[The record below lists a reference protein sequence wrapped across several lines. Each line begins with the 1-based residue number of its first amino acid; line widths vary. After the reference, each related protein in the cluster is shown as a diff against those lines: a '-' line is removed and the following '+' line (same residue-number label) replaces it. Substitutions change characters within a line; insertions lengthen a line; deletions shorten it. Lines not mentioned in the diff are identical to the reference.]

1 MKYTELV
8 IQLDDDKTSIY
19 LKGTGVVLHEDSM
32 IAFSK
37 QGKHIKVN
45 AVGNDAK
52 QMIGKSSNWV
62 ESPIKSGCVFNPE
75 LAELMLKAFLEQAGI
90 KTGFASKVKAI
101 FLVNCALTNQERRAY
116 EVLAI
121 NCGIDYVWFVPTL
134 IATAIGADLDIEGVK
149 GKMIVNLA
157 HGFTE
162 IGVISNCS
170 LVKGY
175 SIELGGNV
183 VDSAICK
190 AIFEQFNIVITDLQ
204 AHKIKNEIGSLHSSD
219 IANIE
224 IVGVDALTRVSKM
237 TSVFAKDLYVVF
249 KVAYE
254 KIADAIKIVLRQL
267 SADLSNDIAT
277 SGVYLSGLGS
287 TVTGLENFFK
297 KLIGREMIILD
308 KIEQYDLASVKA
320 PNSNVIA
327 SRIFFLLYLIKFI
340 ALSSISII
348 TPFIG
353 SIILIAAK

>member
-8 IQLDDDKTSIY
+8 IHLDDNETSIY
-19 LKGTGVVLHEDSM
+19 LKGTGLVLHEDSM

-37 QGKHIKVN
+37 QGKRIKVN

-62 ESPIKSGCVFNPE
+62 ESPIKSGCIFNSE
-75 LAELMLKAFLEQAGI
+75 LACLMLKSFLNKAGI
-90 KTGFASKVKAI
+90 RRGFTSKVKAI
-101 FLVNCALTNQERRAY
+101 FLVNCALTSQEKRAF

-134 IATAIGADLDIEGVK
+134 IATAIGADVNIESVK
-149 GKMIVNLA
+149 GRMLVNLA
-157 HGFTE
+157 HGYTE

-175 SIELGGNV
+175 SVELGGTV
-183 VDSAICK
+183 VDGAICK
-190 AIFEQFNIVITDLQ
+190 AIFEQFNIVISDIQ
-204 AHKIKNEIGSLHSSD
+204 AHKVKCEIGSLHSSD

-224 IVGVDALTRVSKM
+224 VAGVDALTRAAKM

-254 KIADAIKIVLRQL
+254 KIADAINIVLHQL
-267 SADLSNDIAT
+267 SADLSNDIAKN
-277 SGVYLSGLGS
+277 GIYLSGLGS

-297 KLIGREMIILD
+297 KLTGREMLILD
-308 KIEQYDLASVKA
+308 RVSQYELKGGAA
-320 PNSNVIA
+320 
-327 SRIFFLLYLIKFI
+327 LLNNKELLKRVVENN
-340 ALSSISII
+340 
-348 TPFIG
+348 
-353 SIILIAAK
+353 